1 MRWTFRRLLT
11 LNLALPIMI
20 VLRELARRW
29 QDSQCQGEARSL
41 DAFLDDWVMAELGGG
56 WKDCLGQFV
65 ASPDGPRPVLL
76 VDGWDELGPLGEELR
91 RKLVGFMNEHPRV
104 LVVVTSRP
112 YGEGRPS
119 HSDGFDEVLDL
130 QPLSNDEIEDLA
142 RRFFKICYGE
152 AEQTAKDEANR
163 LMKALERS
171 PEALA
176 LARTALLLTMMLL
189 ISRSRPLP
197 DKRHLLYEAC
207 IENLLHALPERRES
221 DGVLTSEDQWRPRDS
236 EERMR
241 IVAALAFRL
250 QSEGYQKSSRSAIIR
265 TWEEMAGML
274 PEPWP
279 ESDKMRFLRWLAGP
293 AGLLVDPRMERL
305 PLLTSVFK
313 ST

>member
-1 MRWTFRRLLT
+1 
-11 LNLALPIMI
+11 MI

-176 LARTALLLTMMLL
+176 LAQ
-189 ISRSRPLP
+189 RP
-197 DKRHLLYEAC
+197 
-207 IENLLHALPERRES
+207 
-221 DGVLTSEDQWRPRDS
+221 
-236 EERMR
+236 
-241 IVAALAFRL
+241 
-250 QSEGYQKSSRSAIIR
+250 SS
-265 TWEEMAGML
+265 
-274 PEPWP
+274 
-279 ESDKMRFLRWLAGP
+279 
-293 AGLLVDPRMERL
+293 
-305 PLLTSVFK
+305 
-313 ST
+313 